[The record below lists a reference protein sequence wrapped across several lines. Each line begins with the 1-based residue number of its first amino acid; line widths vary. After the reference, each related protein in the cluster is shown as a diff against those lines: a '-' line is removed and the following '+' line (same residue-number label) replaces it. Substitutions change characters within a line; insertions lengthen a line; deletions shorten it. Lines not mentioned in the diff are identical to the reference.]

1 MTDLSSAR
9 GSVPSRLGVST
20 RLEAGELVL
29 ELRPQPE
36 TVHHGMVRASV
47 LAFVIDVAA
56 GIPLDQDPDVWTLT
70 TDMSVRM
77 RVVPAPAYVEARNL
91 ILRQGSRS
99 ATCLVELTTDEGQPF
114 ATGAIGFL
122 KVRRRE
128 DDLPKPNVPLGE
140 IPLMFR
146 DAARLTRPLREE
158 AGIEVVDAADGVV
171 EVEVTPELQNPAGT
185 LQGAMVALVAEAAAE
200 DMLVTRFG
208 VPVVVTSLDIRYLRR
223 TEAGPVRTRSRLL
236 GSGIDAPVQIELVDT
251 STDELTAL
259 VYASASGA
267 I

>member
-1 MTDLSSAR
+1 
-9 GSVPSRLGVST
+9 
-20 RLEAGELVL
+20 
-29 ELRPQPE
+29 
-36 TVHHGMVRASV
+36 MVRASV

-146 DAARLTRPLREE
+146 DAA
-158 AGIEVVDAADGVV
+158 
-171 EVEVTPELQNPAGT
+171 
-185 LQGAMVALVAEAAAE
+185 
-200 DMLVTRFG
+200 
-208 VPVVVTSLDIRYLRR
+208 
-223 TEAGPVRTRSRLL
+223 
-236 GSGIDAPVQIELVDT
+236 
-251 STDELTAL
+251 
-259 VYASASGA
+259 
-267 I
+267 